1 MGIKRICNP
10 AVMYTKRVP
19 AALLFIF
26 CCMIISVYVTYFNH
40 GPPEDI
46 MNRNRNQGQGVESS
60 NDDKELRLTKRDESK
75 DIGEEEDGGDDEVI
89 KDEDNPDFVE
99 SKKLWDDFIKA
110 NNYVSIGDLYSGCE
124 VGDRVLV
131 GKTIMLPDKKKGGIK
146 SRTFLN
152 FTFEED
158 YTGGEFVLE
167 VKYNNKDLYDN
178 HWDMCTLDDQ
188 QPDRLIFCPYKAN
201 AQWSWVKDKKIPGYL
216 PKGRYETK
224 AYITNQDEKRV
235 LCGYS
240 LFVL

>member
-1 MGIKRICNP
+1 MSIKRICNP
-10 AVMYTKRVP
+10 GVMYAKRIPVVI
-19 AALLFIF
+19 LFVF
-26 CCMIISVYVTYFNH
+26 CCMIFSVYFTYFNH

-46 MNRNRNQGQGVESS
+46 MNRNRQQGQGADT
-60 NDDKELRLTKRDESK
+60 NQDDGLHLTKREESNDIEKDAKEDMDE
-75 DIGEEEDGGDDEVI
+75 I

-99 SKKLWDDFIKA
+99 SKKLWDNFIKT
-110 NNYVSIGDLYSGCE
+110 NNYVSIGDLYNGCE
-124 VGDRVLV
+124 VGERVLV
-131 GKTIMLPDKKKGGIK
+131 GKTIMLPDEKKGGIK

-152 FTFEED
+152 YTFEEE

-188 QPDRLIFCPYKAN
+188 QPDRLIFCPYKAQ
-201 AQWSWVKDKKIPGYL
+201 AQWSWVKDKKIPSYL

-224 AYITNQDEKRV
+224 AYVTDQNEKRV